1 MKAES
6 TIKDVAKSTAPTFS
20 NVVADSE
27 QAMSIKYNNL
37 VYDLK
42 RQGAEVIVL
51 SLGEAFFDI
60 PLFPMDDLPFPQIYH
75 YTHSRGIPELRE
87 KICEYYQTYH
97 GVSVDP
103 EKEIIVTAGSKA
115 AIHFSMMS
123 VLNPGDEV
131 ILHEPTW
138 VSYPEQIK
146 LCYAK
151 PVLMPYT
158 CAVDDYEKYLTDRS
172 KLIVINNPHNPRG
185 QVFSERE
192 LRYLVDLAKANGLY
206 ILADEAYSDFLV
218 DERFYSLGLFDRDKG
233 NTIICNSIS
242 KNFGISG
249 WRLGYCIT
257 NEGLTDQVLKVNQH
271 LITCPAAILQYYI
284 AKHYDKIVEI
294 TYPQIAEVVK
304 KRKQVA
310 ELMDQLSLR
319 YLPGSATFY
328 FFVSIAPSKLTSE
341 EFCTRL
347 LMEDHVSVVP
357 GRGYGE
363 SCDGFVRLSVGTES
377 LADINDGLLKLK
389 KLIDATAAVAPWNIN
404 PV

>member
-6 TIKDVAKSTAPTFS
+6 TIEDVAKSTAPTFS

-27 QAMSIKYNNL
+27 QAMSIKYNNV

-42 RQGAEVIVL
+42 RQGVNVIVL

-60 PLFPMDDLPFPQIYH
+60 PLFPMDDLPYPQIYH

-87 KICEYYQTYH
+87 KVCEYYQQYH
-97 GVSVDP
+97 GVTVDP

-146 LCYAK
+146 LCYGS

-158 CAVDDYEKYLTDRS
+158 CAIDDYEKYVTDRS
-172 KLIVINNPHNPRG
+172 KMIVINNPHNPRG

-192 LRYLVDLAKANGLY
+192 LRYLVDLAKANSLY
-206 ILADEAYSDFLV
+206 LLADEVYSDFLI
-218 DERFYSLGLFDRDKG
+218 DERFYSLGLFDHDKH
-233 NTIICNSIS
+233 NIIICNSIS

-257 NEGLTDQVLKVNQH
+257 NEALTNQILKVNQH
-271 LITCPAAILQYYI
+271 LLTCPAAILQYYI
-284 AKHYDKIVEI
+284 AKHYDKIIEI
-294 TYPQIAEVVK
+294 TYPQIAEVVS
-304 KRKQVA
+304 KRKQVG
-310 ELMDQLSLR
+310 EFMDGLGLE

-341 EFCTRL
+341 DFCTRL
-347 LMEDHVSVVP
+347 LLEDHVSVVP
-357 GRGYGE
+357 GKGYGH
-363 SCDGFVRLSVGTES
+363 SCDGFVRVSVGTET
-377 LADINDGLLKLK
+377 LADVKYGVARLKE
-389 KLIDATAAVAPWNIN
+389 LIERTS
-404 PV
+404 

>member
-1 MKAES
+1 MIS
-6 TIKDVAKSTAPTFS
+6 RSFPWTICRTRR
-20 NVVADSE
+20 
-27 QAMSIKYNNL
+27 SIT
-37 VYDLK
+37 
-42 RQGAEVIVL
+42 
-51 SLGEAFFDI
+51 
-60 PLFPMDDLPFPQIYH
+60 
-75 YTHSRGIPELRE
+75 THTRGIPELRE
-87 KICEYYQTYH
+87 KLCEYYERYH

-151 PVLMPYT
+151 PVSMPYACGVT
-158 CAVDDYEKYLTDRS
+158 DYEKYVSERS

-185 QVFSERE
+185 QVFNERE
-192 LRYLVDLAKANGLY
+192 LRYLVDLARANGLY
-206 ILADEAYSDFLV
+206 ILADEAYSDFLI
-218 DERFYSLGLFDRDKG
+218 DERFYSLGLFDREKG

-257 NEGLTDQVLKVNQH
+257 NEGLTDQILKVNQH

-284 AKHYDKIVEI
+284 ARHYDKIIEI
-294 TYPQIAEVVK
+294 TYPQIAKVVE
-304 KRKQVA
+304 KRRQVA
-310 ELMDQLSLR
+310 ELMDKLGLQ

-328 FFVSIAPSKLTSE
+328 FFVSIAPSSLLSE

-357 GRGYGE
+357 GKGYGE
-363 SCDGFVRLSVGTES
+363 SCDRFVRLSVGTES
-377 LADINDGLLKLK
+377 LADIEHGLLKLK
-389 KLIDATAAVAPWNIN
+389 ALITKTSQGALAV
-404 PV
+404 